1 MSMRSTRSLL
11 LGATALLLL
20 GIFAWGQETR
30 FSNPDS
36 DRDGLSDDLEQRLLE
51 QFVPVFM
58 IARHDCANEPAEFVT
73 GIRNPTVQQGDGTI
87 YGQVSPQKSVHGDG
101 SAVEIHYYHLWR
113 TDCGPRGH
121 DLDTEHVS
129 VLVRSLDEDAVT
141 GKWKAMYWYAAAH
154 ENTVCDASQITRAS
168 TLGAVDHGARVWIS
182 AGKHAS
188 YLNEELC
195 RKGCGADRCEEMV
208 PLRIE
213 RIVNLGEPDHPMNG
227 SVFTSSSRWPLM
239 EKMQNTNFPAVALQ
253 RLDGLP
259 DTDIA
264 WFHPGRHPAQG
275 VIAAGGSTQN
285 GIARGGRETDSAL
298 ATAGDSTD
306 VAISVAKKS
315 TGNALGKS
323 YRKTMHAL
331 GAASREV
338 GKAVDAP
345 PPKPE

>member
-1 MSMRSTRSLL
+1 MSMRPTWSILL
-11 LGATALLLL
+11 AATALLVF
-20 GIFAWGQETR
+20 GISAWGQKTR
-30 FSNPDS
+30 SSHTDS

-58 IARHDCANEPAEFVT
+58 IARHDCANEPGEFIA
-73 GIRNPTVQQGDGTI
+73 GIRNPTVQQEDGTI
-87 YGQVSPQKSVHGDG
+87 YGQVFPQKSAHGDG

-129 VLVRSLDEDAVT
+129 VLVRSSGEDAMT
-141 GKWKAMYWYAAAH
+141 AKWKAMYWYAAAH
-154 ENTVCDASQITRAS
+154 ENTVCDASQISRAR
-168 TLGAVDHGARVWIS
+168 TLDAVDHGAKVWIS

-188 YLNEELC
+188 YLNHELC
-195 RKGCGADRCEEMV
+195 QRGCGADRCEEMV
-208 PLRIE
+208 PLQISRV
-213 RIVNLGEPDHPMNG
+213 VNLGEPEHPVNG
-227 SVFTSSSRWPLM
+227 SLFISSTRWPLM
-239 EKMQNTNFPAVALQ
+239 EKMQRTNFPAVALA
-253 RLDGLP
+253 RLEGLP

-285 GIARGGRETDSAL
+285 GIAKGGRETDSAL

-306 VAISVAKKS
+306 VAISVAKNS

-323 YRKTMHAL
+323 YRKTVHAL
-331 GAASREV
+331 GAASRKV
-338 GKAVDAP
+338 GKAVHATP
-345 PPKPE
+345 RTPE